1 MRKRRLIR
9 RLAKEGNKDSTRQA
23 EMEVERRVRGCE
35 GKLRVKRGRSRGRHS
50 PSRKR
55 GFRAHKRRERE
66 RDEKKKKEGKAL
78 WVPSFLAVR
87 EGGERF
93 RVGGVLVTHHNTNSI
108 VYYFSLDI
116 LFGPRL

>member
-1 MRKRRLIR
+1 MRKHRLIR

-35 GKLRVKRGRSRGRHS
+35 GKLGVKRGRSRGRHS

-55 GFRAHKRRERE
+55 GFRAHKRREGERE
-66 RDEKKKKEGKAL
+66 RERGGEKKEGKEL

-87 EGGERF
+87 EREGE
-93 RVGGVLVTHHNTNSI
+93 I
-108 VYYFSLDI
+108 
-116 LFGPRL
+116 